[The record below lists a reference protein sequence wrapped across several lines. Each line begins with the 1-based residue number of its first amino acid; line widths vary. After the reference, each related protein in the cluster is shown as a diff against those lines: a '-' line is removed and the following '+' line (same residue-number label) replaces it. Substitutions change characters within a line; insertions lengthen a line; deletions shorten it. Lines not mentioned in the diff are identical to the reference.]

1 MIHFAVDWQELY
13 LSSCKQS
20 AWDTFGESSSRYYMA
35 EQKEGSGEAEDH
47 SDAKLLDDIADRL
60 HKGCQS

>member
-1 MIHFAVDWQELY
+1 MIHFAMDQQALY

-20 AWDTFGESSSRYYMA
+20 AWDTFGEGSSRYYMA

-60 HKGCQS
+60 HMDYQH